1 MMVVYFSKHNQQLA
15 NLVSKHLF
23 LIATNLY
30 VGIITRRIAEAI
42 RFDLTNSYSD
52 IEIIICYQNAMATA
66 GFEKC
71 RIQEGKCE
79 FVEDLDGIFMPFI
92 PQIKIKDGIKILPPL
107 RGNN

>member
-1 MMVVYFSKHNQQLA
+1 MMVVYFLKHDMQLA

-30 VGIITRRIAEAI
+30 IGIVTRRVAEAI

-52 IEIIICYQNAMATA
+52 IETIICYQNAMATA

-79 FVEDLDGIFMPFI
+79 FVKDLDSIFVPFM
-92 PQIKIKDGIKILPPL
+92 PQIKIKDDIKILPLL